1 MSPGKKFGITIG
13 AVLVITLVVG
23 FLLLK
28 PMYDE
33 NAQKEV
39 SLKARLAEIE
49 QLRPLVAKEHDLDTN
64 IEQLKQQ
71 LERQRTV
78 VPDDKQADQFIHVLQ
93 EQASAAGIEI
103 RRYTAKPVATRDYYS
118 EVPFEIDIDGP
129 YYGVLSFFD
138 KVSRLER
145 IINIGNLQMAT
156 PARQGD
162 AKTKKRYNYAPG
174 ESVVAS
180 CTATTFFSRTPESAP
195 AGSAAAKPG
204 PAKK

>member
-1 MSPGKKFGITIG
+1 MSPGRKFGITIG
-13 AVLVITLVVG
+13 AVLVLTLVVG
-23 FLLLK
+23 FLVLK
-28 PMYDE
+28 PMYE
-33 NAQKEV
+33 QNVQKEKD
-39 SLKARLAEIE
+39 LKSRQAEIE
-49 QLRPLVAKEHDLDTN
+49 LLKPLVGKLADLERN

-78 VPDDKQADQFIHVLQ
+78 VPDEKQADQFMHVLQ

-129 YYGVLSFFD
+129 YYGVVSFFD
-138 KVSRLER
+138 KVAHLER

-156 PARQGD
+156 PARQTD
-162 AKTKKRYNYAPG
+162 AKTKKKYIYAPG

-180 CTATTFFSRTPESAP
+180 CTATTFFSRSPEAAP
-195 AGSAAAKPG
+195 AAPAA

>member
-1 MSPGKKFGITIG
+1 MSPGRKFGITIG
-13 AVLVITLVVG
+13 AVLVIALVVG
-23 FLLLK
+23 FLVLK
-28 PMYDE
+28 PMYDQ
-33 NAQKEV
+33 NIQKELD
-39 SLKARLAEIE
+39 LKARLAKIE
-49 QLRPLVAKEHDLDTN
+49 ELRPLVARERDLDTN
-64 IEQLKQQ
+64 IELLKQQ

-78 VPDDKQADQFIHVLQ
+78 VPSEKQADQFVHILQ

-129 YYGVLSFFD
+129 YYGVMSFFD
-138 KVSRLER
+138 KVAHLER

-156 PARQGD
+156 PARQPD
-162 AKTKKRYNYAPG
+162 AKTRKKYNYAPG

-180 CTATTFFSRTPESAP
+180 CTATTFFSRAPEAAP
-195 AGSAAAKPG
+195 AAPAA

>member
-1 MSPGKKFGITIG
+1 MSPGRKFGITIG
-13 AVLVITLVVG
+13 AVLVITLVLG
-23 FLLLK
+23 FLVLK

-33 NAQKEV
+33 NAQNEAK
-39 SLKARLAEIE
+39 LKARLAEIE
-49 QLRPLVAKEHDLDTN
+49 TLRPLVAKERDLDTN

-118 EVPFEIDIDGP
+118 EVPFEVDIDGP
-129 YYGVLSFFD
+129 YYGVVNFFQR
-138 KVSRLER
+138 VSHLER

-156 PARQGD
+156 PARQSD
-162 AKTKKRYNYAPG
+162 AKTKKKYSYAPG

-180 CTATTFFSRTPESAP
+180 FTATTFFSRTPDATPAAPPTKP
-195 AGSAAAKPG
+195 AG
-204 PAKK
+204 KK

>member
-1 MSPGKKFGITIG
+1 MSPGRKFGITIG
-13 AVLVITLVVG
+13 AVLVITLVLG
-23 FLLLK
+23 FLVLK

-33 NAQKEV
+33 NKQKEV

-49 QLRPLVAKEHDLDTN
+49 QLRPLAAKERELDTN
-64 IEQLKQQ
+64 IEQLKVQ

-78 VPDDKQADQFIHVLQ
+78 VPDEKQADQFVHVLQ

-118 EVPFEIDIDGP
+118 EVPFEVDIDGP
-129 YYGVLSFFD
+129 YYGVLSFFQ
-138 KVSRLER
+138 KVSHLER

-156 PARQGD
+156 PARQSD
-162 AKTKKRYNYAPG
+162 AKTKKKYNYAPG

-180 CTATTFFSRTPESAP
+180 FTATTFFSRAPEAAP
-195 AGSAAAKPG
+195 AAPPAA